1 MLEGLVFYGI
11 KKKFIRIK
19 KLKSNKIQFPIT
31 RYSNFM
37 EIFSYMLY
45 NRCYIRL
52 QSCW

>member
-31 RYSNFM
+31 ATQILWRYFHTC
-37 EIFSYMLY
+37 YTTG
-45 NRCYIRL
+45 CYIRL